1 MHINIKKVLD
11 LLIVHKD
18 GLLVDDLLYKLGEC
32 VSNSN
37 RVNLIRTLKCKQNI
51 CLIYKMTY

>member
-51 CLIYKMTY
+51 CKIR